1 MTIFKANSQGND
13 YISMGE
19 AINKQ
24 RIVFYIQLF
33 LNLIITIWFVK
44 NKSTHNW
51 QLMVVNMIALFVLHF
66 VVFLFTFVTV
76 N

>member
-1 MTIFKANSQGND
+1 MLRIENKLSFSKVLLLNFIIMLSYMTIFNANSQGND

-33 LNLIITIWFVK
+33 LNL
-44 NKSTHNW
+44 
-51 QLMVVNMIALFVLHF
+51 
-66 VVFLFTFVTV
+66 VTGK
-76 N
+76 